1 MDVNQQLCSVEHIT
15 KALNVSVEDWGTI
28 CRRYPRFN
36 KVTFEQLEVIKNR
49 VENGAKGLGVT
60 QEEFMHLSKRKPT
73 LLTMRTETTL
83 KHVVANHSLALE
95 LEDKKSS
102 AMSVFPIEAWKAC
115 CQKEPSLLIYGYA
128 TLKRHV
134 DEAVATFGCKP
145 QQWLNAC
152 RVHLPLF
159 YAKIETL
166 TKNFEANRALA
177 DASKEQWLSLC
188 MQYPM
193 LFSMT
198 PKLLKKKFV
207 TNAKV
212 LNIAEERWIKSCQYQ
227 PCLYFA
233 NAKTLKK
240 HIIENAKVT
249 GLSEAQWTICCLR
262 SPTMF
267 FRNKKTLKYNIDR
280 AVQYLNKPSTLPKED
295 MAAFTADEQR
305 AIRAFKGLKITK
317 EDFVK
322 FGINRPV
329 AFTYAPATTLLKI
342 AQLDNIFKQMGFVF
356 EPELKSFSNYVA
368 KSADNIQMRLLYYCY
383 LKKRRDAQITRNVL
397 FQLVNKQEIRNT
409 LAAQIKLASGKV
421 VHSDAEIIAHYP
433 CPVMQRLKQYQQ
445 TRS

>member
-1 MDVNQQLCSVEHIT
+1 MDVNQQLCSIEHIT
-15 KALNVSVEDWGTI
+15 KALNVSAEDWGAI

-36 KVTFEQLEVIKNR
+36 RVTFEQLEIIKNR

-83 KHVVANHSLALE
+83 KHAATNHSLTLE
-95 LEDKKSS
+95 LEDKKTP
-102 AMSVFPIEAWKAC
+102 AMSVFTEKAWKAC

-134 DEAVATFGCKP
+134 EEAVATFGCKP

-152 RVHLPLF
+152 RIHLPLF

-166 TKNFEANRALA
+166 TKNFEANRALT
-177 DASKEQWLSLC
+177 DLSKEQWLSLC
-188 MQYPM
+188 MTYPM

-198 PKLLKKKFV
+198 PTLLKNNLKN
-207 TNAKV
+207 NAKM
-212 LNIAEERWIKSCQYQ
+212 LNVSQEQWNKSCQYM

-233 NAKTLKK
+233 NSKTLKN
-240 HIIENAKVT
+240 HIVENAKVT
-249 GLSEAQWTICCLR
+249 GLSEAQWVICCLR
-262 SPTMF
+262 SPSMF
-267 FRNKKTLKYNIDR
+267 FRNKKTLKYNIDN
-280 AVQYLNKPSTLPKED
+280 AVRYLNKPSSLPKKE

-305 AIRAFKGLKITK
+305 VLRAFKGLKITK

-322 FGINRPV
+322 FGINRPI
-329 AFTYAPATTLLKI
+329 AFTYAPATTLLKF
-342 AQLDNIFKQMGFVF
+342 AQLNDIFKRMGFVI
-356 EPELKSFSNYVA
+356 EPKLKSFSNYVA

-383 LKKRRDAQITRNVL
+383 LKKRYDAKITRNVL

-409 LAAQIKLASGKV
+409 LAAQVKLTSGKV

-433 CPVMQRLKQYQQ
+433 CPVMQRLKEYQQ
-445 TRS
+445 TKS